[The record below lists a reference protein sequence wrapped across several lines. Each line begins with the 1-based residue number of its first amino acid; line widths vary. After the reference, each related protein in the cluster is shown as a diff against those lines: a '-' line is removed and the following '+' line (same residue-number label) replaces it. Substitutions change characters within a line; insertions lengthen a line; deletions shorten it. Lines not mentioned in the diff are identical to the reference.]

1 MGNIKKSFIFYA
13 LIILSVVSVI
23 LSWIIYSGHLK
34 YNLINIA
41 IETKLD
47 KQEDIVLKV
56 DDDYFLFKQFDDV
69 LNLTIKKKCKNIE
82 LLINKNH
89 KNPIKSIVLFND
101 VEMNYYTDFSSF
113 EKSSDGDYKK
123 YKFSDE
129 IKFDKNSKMI
139 NRNILLDIF
148 SKGVMSFFS
157 GKLVFI
163 FSYILL
169 FVSILYFLNNK
180 NDIKIKFSQKAFFI
194 SVLFL
199 AILLRLNNISY
210 YLPWW
215 DEIYSINTT
224 LANADIMKI
233 FQDPGN
239 PWFYYLILKIYNL
252 IFHFDFVG
260 MKILSVIF
268 GIVCNIL
275 IYLFLKKYVNSKAAN
290 VGFLLS
296 AINIPLIYYSQEIRC
311 YIMQAC
317 FVVGFVFLIFNI
329 LENNNKKYYILYF
342 ILLICAINTH
352 YYQIFLM
359 ISNFLFLS
367 FFLLKEKKYKSFLNF
382 SILNFAAI
390 LTFLPYFFYC
400 AYNEALLNTSFNTQL
415 PTLSSSLIL
424 NIFLYICGGIFSF
437 VLFVLYTIKTLKN
450 KEIELKVKNIIIYS
464 FYTFFVVFILA
475 LIFSLI
481 IRPMM
486 IQRYFIFL
494 LPLQIILISIIF
506 NFNFKKISILI
517 FALWVFFIQNNAS
530 SNVAQ
535 IKKKCL
541 IDVNVLKMA
550 NIYKKNNP
558 NKNVNVITKRKG
570 YKLDDLYSKEI
581 NYFKVEDYKKES
593 ECIKSTADII
603 KDIKTKDKN
612 AVIFTSTLLE
622 KGIKYTCYFNSSQD
636 MCVYKIE

>member
-1 MGNIKKSFIFYA
+1 MGNIKKNFIFYA
-13 LIILSVVSVI
+13 LIILSVISVI

-47 KQEDIVLKV
+47 KQDDIVLKV

-123 YKFSDE
+123 YKFSNE

-180 NDIKIKFSQKAFFI
+180 NDIKIKFSQKVFFI

-275 IYLFLKKYVNSKAAN
+275 IYLFLKKYVNLKAAN

-424 NIFLYICGGIFSF
+424 NIFLYICGGIFSLI
-437 VLFVLYTIKTLKN
+437 LFVLYTIKTLKN

-494 LPLQIILISIIF
+494 LPLQI
-506 NFNFKKISILI
+506 
-517 FALWVFFIQNNAS
+517 
-530 SNVAQ
+530 
-535 IKKKCL
+535 
-541 IDVNVLKMA
+541 
-550 NIYKKNNP
+550 
-558 NKNVNVITKRKG
+558 
-570 YKLDDLYSKEI
+570 
-581 NYFKVEDYKKES
+581 
-593 ECIKSTADII
+593 
-603 KDIKTKDKN
+603 
-612 AVIFTSTLLE
+612 
-622 KGIKYTCYFNSSQD
+622 
-636 MCVYKIE
+636 